1 MKVTEIFEVTE
12 AEAKKLAEK
21 KESKV
26 DLVGWLED
34 QEEQIN
40 AGKFSK
46 FWHQGVRK
54 LISFYISET
63 FESLHWP
70 VWIINLSQISQP
82 EFGLYQLQP

>member
-12 AEAKKLAEK
+12 AEAKKLAEN

-40 AGKFSK
+40 AGKF
-46 FWHQGVRK
+46 WHQKVHWHKSYMFLQLWEIWITAVASLK
-54 LISFYISET
+54 LT
-63 FESLHWP
+63 RAK
-70 VWIINLSQISQP
+70 
-82 EFGLYQLQP
+82 